1 MAVVLTAMR
10 QADNWAQVARLA
22 DRHYGQVVAFDIA
35 GPEAGWPA
43 SRGAEVMT
51 WLRERNIHLTI
62 HAGEA
67 VGVEAITDA
76 VARCGAERLGHGVR
90 LADGI
95 CDDGAGGLRL
105 SRLAAY
111 VRDRRIALEL
121 CPTSNVDTG
130 AYPDVASHPFDR
142 LYRAG
147 LRVTVNTDNR
157 LMSATSMTD
166 ELWALVSTFGYT
178 VDDVARFALNAA
190 KAAFADH
197 ETRGRIVRDEVVAP
211 YALLGARL

>member
-1 MAVVLTAMR
+1 
-10 QADNWAQVARLA
+10 
-22 DRHYGQVVAFDIA
+22 
-35 GPEAGWPA
+35 
-43 SRGAEVMT
+43 MT
-51 WLRERNIHLTI
+51 
-62 HAGEA
+62 
-67 VGVEAITDA
+67 VSSDGVE
-76 VARCGAERLGHGVR
+76 
-90 LADGI
+90 
-95 CDDGAGGLRL
+95 
-105 SRLAAY
+105 
-111 VRDRRIALEL
+111 
-121 CPTSNVDTG
+121 
-130 AYPDVASHPFDR
+130 
-142 LYRAG
+142 RAG